1 MTSALKKSRILMKET
16 SEKSLQIEE
25 TEKCFP
31 DLGFVTKFM
40 FSKILAVVSFNA
52 SQGQGGGPA

>member
-1 MTSALKKSRILMKET
+1 MKET